1 MDAGVHE
8 RGAIFLS
15 DPHERLD
22 LSLKRVKVHVVRAI
36 FGVLATSILLLTGC
50 GDNSSKSTSTATNA
64 SSSGSPLSAPGDYI
78 SALGKGQKDA
88 VKTID
93 TTSINKAVELF
104 NVDQGRN
111 PKDLNEL
118 VEKKYLPQIPAAPLG
133 SKLVYDASSGK
144 VSVVKQ

>member
-1 MDAGVHE
+1 MRRVFSLMVIAAVMAGCNQN
-8 RGAIFLS
+8 AAA
-15 DPHERLD
+15 D
-22 LSLKRVKVHVVRAI
+22 
-36 FGVLATSILLLTGC
+36 
-50 GDNSSKSTSTATNA
+50 KSTAAATNA
-64 SSSGSPLSAPGDYI
+64 SSSENPLNAPGNYL

-88 VKTID
+88 VKTVD

-118 VEKKYLPQIPAAPLG
+118 VEKKYLPQIPAAPFG
-133 SKLVYDASSGK
+133 MKLQYDANSGK